1 MIMGA
6 LSIASKDLQIFIRDR
21 GAVFLLFLLPFVFIL
36 GFSFIGQ
43 NFTLGGDE
51 GSEIQLIKLDVVN
64 LDNGQA
70 SQDFLKALEATN
82 KVEIILGE
90 QTQVDTSI
98 KDSSTKFALF
108 IPDDF
113 STSLASDQQ
122 TTLTF
127 KLHPAHNQTTVMT
140 VERAISRAM
149 REYLMVEY
157 LNRGLKQMAEMQA
170 ANPEANETF
179 SEDRI
184 LMQVEEQQAQA
195 ETRPL
200 IKVIETTPE
209 SGEQEDVEIPSLG
222 QVTVVGMTVLFVFL
236 SAQNTALSFFTEKR
250 IGSFRRLMAAPLGN
264 LTLLTGKLLPNFI
277 LCLVQVAVIL
287 FTGGYLISLLGLE
300 PLDLSSDPLGLVLV
314 VLAMA
319 LCSTSLGIFIAA
331 LVKTESQAGAISS
344 MALFMAAFLAGSFI
358 PLFLFPEALANMA
371 RVVPH
376 YWANQALYGLIFR
389 GLSLAEIW
397 PNIAALLVFSLIFF
411 LVGLWRFKFN

>member
-1 MIMGA
+1 MAA
-6 LSIASKDLQIFIRDR
+6 LSIAYKDLQIFIRDR

-36 GFSFIGQ
+36 GFSFVGQ
-43 NFTLGGDE
+43 NVTLGGD
-51 GSEIQLIKLDVVN
+51 GSSEVDLVDLDVVN
-64 LDNGQA
+64 QDTGQA
-70 SQDFLKALEATN
+70 SLDFLKALEATR
-82 KVEIILGE
+82 KVDIILDKQAE
-90 QTQVDTSI
+90 EVDASI

-108 IPDDF
+108 IPADF
-113 STSLASDQQ
+113 SSSLAANRQ
-122 TTLTF
+122 TTLIF
-127 KLHPAHNQTTVMT
+127 KLHPAHSQTTVMT

-157 LNRGLKQMAEMQA
+157 LNRGLEQMAEMQA
-170 ANPEANETF
+170 ANPEADESF
-179 SEDRI
+179 SEERI
-184 LMQVEEQQAQA
+184 RMQVEKQQKEA

-200 IKVIETTPE
+200 IDVIETTPVAE
-209 SGEQEDVEIPSLG
+209 EEEDIVIPSLG

-236 SAQNTALSFFTEKR
+236 SAQNTAMSIFTEKR

-264 LTLLTGKLLPNFI
+264 FTLLTGKLLPNFI

-287 FTGGYLISLLGLE
+287 FTGGYLISFLGLE

-314 VLAMA
+314 TLAMA

-331 LVKTESQAGAISS
+331 LAKTESQAGGISS
-344 MALFMAAFLAGSFI
+344 MVLFLAAFLAGSFV

-389 GLSLAEIW
+389 GLTLAEIW
-397 PNIAALLVFSLIFF
+397 SNILALLVFSLIFF
-411 LVGLWRFKFN
+411 GVGLWRFKFD

>member
-6 LSIASKDLQIFIRDR
+6 ISIASKDLQIFIRDR

-43 NFTLGGDE
+43 NFTLGGE
-51 GSEIQLIKLDVVN
+51 GTSEANLINLDVVN
-64 LDNGQA
+64 NDTGPA
-70 SQDFLKALEATN
+70 SQDFLAALEATH
-82 KVEIILGE
+82 KVDIILGE
-90 QTQVDTSI
+90 QTEVDAAI

-108 IPDDF
+108 IPADF
-113 STSLASDQQ
+113 SEKLTADQQ

-127 KLHPAHNQTTVMT
+127 KLHPAHSQTTVMT
-140 VERAISRAM
+140 IERAISRAM
-149 REYLMVEY
+149 REYLMVAY
-157 LNRGLKQMAEMQA
+157 LNRGLEQMAEMQA
-170 ANPEANETF
+170 ANPEADSTF
-179 SEDRI
+179 SEERI
-184 LMQVEEQQAQA
+184 RMQVEKQQTQA

-200 IKVIETTPE
+200 IAVIETTPVTE
-209 SGEQEDVEIPSLG
+209 EEEEVEIPSLG

-236 SAQNTALSFFTEKR
+236 SAQNTALSIFTEKR

-264 LTLLTGKLLPNFI
+264 FTLLTGKLLPNFI
-277 LCLVQVAVIL
+277 LSLVQVAVIL
-287 FTGGYLISLLGLE
+287 ITGGYLVSLLGLK

-314 VLAMA
+314 TLAMA

-331 LVKTESQAGAISS
+331 LVKTESQAGGISS
-344 MALFMAAFLAGSFI
+344 IALFLAAFLAGSFI

-389 GLSLAEIW
+389 GLTLAEIW
-397 PNIAALLVFSLIFF
+397 PNIVALLVFSLIFF
-411 LVGLWRFKFN
+411 VVGLWRFKFD